1 MISYIGSIFF
11 SILCFLKIH
20 TINSILLD
28 ICILLLSLLFLFK
41 KYYNISL
48 GTILLWL
55 VSPNIWLL
63 FCSIFRNNLLHYT
76 LIADVCTIIIISFFS
91 NYILLNNI
99 KKSKSILICMFGLLV
114 LIYPYLPYEKY
125 IYWITIFSIPVLV
138 TSIFTHTTLSRF
150 SNRYLLYAYFVIL
163 ICTVTISFYHKK
175 INNIAVLQS
184 NWCDVA
190 KEPDNNS
197 YTMDYFYAY
206 SDFLKILN
214 SYAPTSI
221 ISNQTIKDN
230 KLPYDAIV
238 LITPT
243 KPFSTEEVT
252 NLLHFVRKGGRL
264 IIIAD
269 HTNLYGHAD
278 VLNSLLHKV
287 NIHLNDDTLY
297 DNFDYY
303 KDYHINIK
311 SLILNR
317 MYTKTNSS
325 LNVPFYSYVWGI
337 SDIIISEKADY
348 TKENFFGKLEFT
360 EDDAVGSY
368 PVGITLP
375 YGLGNIIIWTDSTL
389 FSNFAISQKNHLY
402 LLDYLVTGKIID
414 DNIRKIPYKKLNI
427 IAKQAILR
435 ETPPKFKP
443 LSNQYS
449 TLVANFTRYNIFPV
463 YNAFG
468 KDMQQ
473 LYIMTYDDFIK
484 SLNKF
489 ENDACYI
496 IIIDEIPD
504 NNVFGAKK
512 FDIFTKQKITS
523 CNDKCFFSTDG
534 LKITTKYKNS
544 HIFFGKNVISDKELG
559 TWWNTLPISPYKK
572 YIIDKFNNWI
582 INGEDV
588 LFYNYPQNINI
599 IQDMTISYDDGEKD
613 KINEI
618 KVSLP
623 VKDNANN
630 FIYMGNRQ
638 WGILLKENILLGG
651 METSDR
657 IDDEKKLKK
666 WTTKFNKSL

>member
-28 ICILLLSLLFLFK
+28 ICILSFSLLFLFK

-55 VSPNIWLL
+55 ISPNIWLL
-63 FCSIFRNNLLHYT
+63 LCSIFRNNFLHYT
-76 LIADVCTIIIISFFS
+76 LIADVCTIVIISFFS
-91 NYILLNNI
+91 NYILLKNI
-99 KKSKSILICMFGLLV
+99 NKSRSVLICMFGLLV
-114 LIYPYLPYEKY
+114 FIYPYLPYDKY
-125 IYWITIFSIPVLV
+125 IYWITIFSIPILV
-138 TSIFTHTTLSRF
+138 TSIFTHTNLNKS
-150 SNRYLLYAYFVIL
+150 SNRYLLFAYFVIL
-163 ICTVTISFYHKK
+163 ICIVTISFYHKK

-190 KEPDNNS
+190 KETDNNS

-206 SDFLKILN
+206 SDFLKLLN

-252 NLLHFVRKGGRL
+252 NLLNFVWKGGRL

-278 VLNSLLHKV
+278 VLNSLLHKLK
-287 NIHLNDDTLY
+287 IHLNDDTLY

-311 SLILNR
+311 SPLLNR

-368 PVGITLP
+368 PVGVTLL
-375 YGLGNIIIWTDSTL
+375 YGLGNVIIWTDSTL
-389 FSNFAISQKNHLY
+389 FSNFAISQKNHIY
-402 LLDYLVTGKIID
+402 LLDYLVTGKIVD
-414 DNIRKIPYKKLNI
+414 DNIRETSYRKLNI
-427 IAKQAILR
+427 SAKREILR
-435 ETPPKFKP
+435 EIPPKFKP
-443 LSNQYS
+443 TSNQYS
-449 TLVANFTRYNIFPV
+449 TLVANFTRYNILPV
-463 YNAFG
+463 YNAFE
-468 KDMQQ
+468 KDIQQ
-473 LYIMTYDDFIK
+473 LYIMTYKDFVK

-489 ENDACYI
+489 NDNNYYV

-512 FDIFTKQKITS
+512 FDIFTKQKKTS
-523 CNDKCFFSTDG
+523 CNDRCFFSTDG
-534 LKITTKYKNS
+534 LKLTTKYEKS
-544 HIFFGKNVISDKELG
+544 LIFFGKNVISDKELG

-572 YIIDKFNNWI
+572 YIINEFNHWI
-582 INGEDV
+582 MNDDDI
-588 LFYNYPQNINI
+588 LFYNYPQTTNI
-599 IQDMTISYDDGEKD
+599 IKNVTITYDDGEKEQ
-613 KINEI
+613 INELH
-618 KVSLP
+618 VSLP
-623 VKDNANN
+623 IKNN
-630 FIYMGNRQ
+630 ENDFIYMGNRQ
-638 WGILLKENILLGG
+638 WGILLKDNVILGG
-651 METSDR
+651 METLDG
-657 IDDEKKLKK
+657 IDNEKKLKK
-666 WTTKFNKSL
+666 WTIRFNEAL